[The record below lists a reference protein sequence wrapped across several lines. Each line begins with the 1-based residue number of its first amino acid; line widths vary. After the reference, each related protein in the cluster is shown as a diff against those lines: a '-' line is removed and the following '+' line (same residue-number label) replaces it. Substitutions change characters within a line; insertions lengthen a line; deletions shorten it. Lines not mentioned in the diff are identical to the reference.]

1 MTRFPILAD
10 MNWLWE
16 SYMSCLD
23 LSNLWIKAN
32 FTELTRLW
40 DLMFRANLLATE
52 TSPIDLAYL
61 LGYSLQPQK
70 AHYLSF
76 LNNNLILE
84 SYLSRRKLSRN
95 LISLDQTLSKQ
106 HNFCSPVNEDIFDV
120 WFEAARKTN
129 YKCYPCFLEDEAL
142 HHLPVLLLVFFLV
155 TRQIYYELL

>member
-23 LSNLWIKAN
+23 LSNLWIKAWHVA
-32 FTELTRLW
+32 FSQ
-40 DLMFRANLLATE
+40 LLATE

-95 LISLDQTLSKQ
+95 LISLHQTLSKQ